1 MTCINTIP
9 STSNTLKNLVVI
21 KSVHYS
27 CIQTEFNAKKKMIMN
42 IFSAYVVPLL
52 KDINYTEL
60 LQEWKLN
67 LGAAV
72 SEINIDVNMSK
83 PSDKK

>member
-1 MTCINTIP
+1 
-9 STSNTLKNLVVI
+9 
-21 KSVHYS
+21 
-27 CIQTEFNAKKKMIMN
+27 MN

-60 LQEWKLN
+60 LQEWKIN

-83 PSDKK
+83 PSDKKETDCHYSDLYWPTTIKDTIVVSFSHHYGTYCKYSRDK